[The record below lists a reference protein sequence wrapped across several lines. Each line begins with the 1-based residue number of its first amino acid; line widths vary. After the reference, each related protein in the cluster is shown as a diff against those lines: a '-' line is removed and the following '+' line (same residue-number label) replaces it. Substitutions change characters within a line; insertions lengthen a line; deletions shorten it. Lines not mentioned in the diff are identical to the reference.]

1 MINSTEMGFKMVN
14 YNLAASNN
22 LALAQTPNAGLLANT
37 ASRILR
43 QVVTMAKHIDRR
55 AQVFFNAQ
63 ATTRS
68 RKVEKIQWGF
78 EAHTGF

>member
-14 YNLAASNN
+14 YNLATSNN
-22 LALAQTPNAGLLANT
+22 LALAQTPSAGLLANF

-43 QVVTMAKHIDRR
+43 QVVTMAKHIDHR

-63 ATTRS
+63 ASTRS
-68 RKVEKIQWGF
+68 RKAEKTTWGF
-78 EAHTGF
+78 EPYAGF